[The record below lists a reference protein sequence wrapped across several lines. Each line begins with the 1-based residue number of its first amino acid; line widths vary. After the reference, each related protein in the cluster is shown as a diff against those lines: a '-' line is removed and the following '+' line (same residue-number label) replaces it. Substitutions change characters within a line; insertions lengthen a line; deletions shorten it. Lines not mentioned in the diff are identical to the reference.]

1 MATLHSSGPPSPRR
15 VAAGRLLDRAG
26 QLGLPLGAGF
36 FAGYWL
42 GDFGVPWTPTML
54 GVLSSFCALAL
65 LLVLAG
71 QWLKGKVV
79 RHAEAGVKV
88 RKRVVALLALAC
100 LAAALRLAVYWA
112 AQPSPL
118 TRLDAAAL
126 AAAFDADGRQ
136 VGELDA
142 ELDRLVGRLE
152 ALELFRG
159 DGVRRP
165 LTAAEEEVLHDTW
178 RAFYDTAFALD
189 QIRVFYED
197 WFRFDPSRAQRHQL
211 VRSYLLTFDA
221 ELALYEKSLRF
232 SRLVLGRREAERL
245 LDAPHPRTDLPEHT
259 FSLLR
264 QELLG
269 VRDQGRVLAGER
281 YLRFLE
287 STVDARRTAEER
299 GFDDLWR
306 RVEAHLAAI
315 RAVAPLPERAV
326 QTLRADFQVLK
337 RTVRRTWFPAQKGV
351 AEWMGDFKTRR
362 RGRYLITGDQ
372 LAAARPRLAPGDVLL
387 GRKNWYLSNV
397 GLPGFWPHAMIYLGA
412 PEELEAAFDAPD
424 VRAAMVELVGEPLSL
439 AQALARSYP
448 REWERYRSGRDGEPT
463 VVLEAVGEGV
473 LLNTLAAASG
483 DYLAALRPR
492 LSPAAKARAVYLA
505 FGQLGKPYDFDF
517 DFATDHA
524 LMCTEVVWRSYR
536 AAAGV
541 EGLEMPLTVVAG
553 RLTLPANDIARRYAE
568 EADDPGRQLDFVLF
582 LDARERLGLAVEA
595 DETAFRSSPA
605 RLKWDLFQR

>member
-1 MATLHSSGPPSPRR
+1 MSVPRAPSPRR

-26 QLGLPLGAGF
+26 QLGLPLGVGLF
-36 FAGYWL
+36 FGYWL
-42 GDFGVPWTPTML
+42 GDLGVPWTPTML
-54 GVLSSFCALAL
+54 GLLSSFSAGAL
-65 LLVLAG
+65 LLVLVG
-71 QWLKGKVV
+71 QWLKGKAV
-79 RHAEAGVKV
+79 RQAEAGARV
-88 RKRVVALLALAC
+88 RKRVVALLALV
-100 LAAALRLAVYWA
+100 LAAAGLRLAVYWA

-126 AAAFDADGRQ
+126 AAAFDRDGRQ
-136 VGELDA
+136 VREVDA
-142 ELDRLVGRLE
+142 ELDHLVGRLE

-159 DGVRRP
+159 DGGRRP
-165 LTAAEEEVLHDTW
+165 LTAAEEEVLRDTW
-178 RAFYDTAFALD
+178 RAFYDAAFALD

-197 WFRFDPSRAQRHQL
+197 WFRFDPSRAQRHLL

-221 ELALYEKSLRF
+221 ELALYEKSLRL
-232 SRLVLGRREAERL
+232 SRLVLGRREAERF
-245 LDAPHPRTDLPEHT
+245 LDAPHPRIGMPEHT
-259 FSLLR
+259 FSLFR
-264 QELLG
+264 QEFQG

-326 QTLRADFQVLK
+326 QTLRADLQML
-337 RTVRRTWFPAQKGV
+337 RRAVRRTWFPAQKSV
-351 AEWMGDFKTRR
+351 AEWMGDYKTRR
-362 RGRYLITGDQ
+362 RGRYLIAREQ
-372 LAAARPRLAPGDVLL
+372 LAAARPRLAPGDLLL

-397 GLPGFWPHAMIYLGA
+397 GLPGFWPHAMIYLGT
-412 PEELEAAFDAPD
+412 PEELDAAFDGAD
-424 VRAAMVELVGEPLSL
+424 VRAAMAGLVGEPLSL
-439 AQALARSYP
+439 AEALGRAYP
-448 REWERYRSGRDGEPT
+448 RQWERYRTGEDGEPT
-463 VVLEAVGEGV
+463 PVLEAVSEGV
-473 LLNTLAAASG
+473 VLSTLAHAAG

-524 LMCTEVVWRSYR
+524 LVCTEVVWRSYR
-536 AAAGV
+536 AADGV
-541 EGLEMPLTVVAG
+541 EGLEIPLVEVAG
-553 RLTLPANDIARRYAE
+553 RLTLPANEIARLYAE

-582 LDARERLGLAVEA
+582 LDAREGEGRAVET
-595 DETAFRSSPA
+595 DEAAFRASPS